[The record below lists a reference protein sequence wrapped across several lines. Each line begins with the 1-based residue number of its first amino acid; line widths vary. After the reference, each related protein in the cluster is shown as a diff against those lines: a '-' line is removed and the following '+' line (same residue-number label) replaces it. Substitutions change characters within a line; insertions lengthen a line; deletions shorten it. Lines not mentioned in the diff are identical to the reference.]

1 MKILV
6 TGAGGFLGRRLAAAL
21 LAGAP
26 DLPDVAT
33 LVAVD
38 TAVGGIDD
46 PRVQWR
52 TGTIT
57 DERFT
62 QSVVEDGVDLVYHLA
77 AVVSGQAE
85 AEFDLGMRVNVDAT
99 RALLDACRRL
109 GSRPDSC
116 SRARSRFSAA
126 RCLRWCRK
134 MPPWSRSRRTAPRRR
149 LPNSS
154 STSIRESD
162 SWTAL
167 SAACRQW
174 RSVPVRPTPPHR
186 RS

>member
-1 MKILV
+1 MKILI
-6 TGAGGFLGRRLAAAL
+6 TGASGFLGSRLAAAL

-26 DLPDVAT
+26 DVPAVST

-52 TGTIT
+52 TGTIA

-109 GSRPDSC
+109 GKPP
-116 SRARSRFSAA
+116 RFVFSSTLAVSAA

-134 MPPWSRSRRTAPRRR
+134 MPPWSRNRRTAPRRP

>member
-6 TGAGGFLGRRLAAAL
+6 TGAGGFLGSRLTAAL

-26 DLPDVAT
+26 NLPDVAT

-38 TAVGGIDD
+38 TAVGSIDD

-57 DERFT
+57 DERLT

-109 GSRPDSC
+109 APPARILF
-116 SRARSRFSAA
+116 SRA
-126 RCLRWCRK
+126 
-134 MPPWSRSRRTAPRRR
+134 T
-149 LPNSS
+149 
-154 STSIRESD
+154 
-162 SWTAL
+162 
-167 SAACRQW
+167 
-174 RSVPVRPTPPHR
+174 
-186 RS
+186 